1 MADPAYRQT
10 RPEHLGYRRDDARA
24 EKVAEGIRLYMQNPA
39 YMKEHFPNA
48 AAAIRDYVNPHP
60 RLKNIIQFNEVGVPL
75 GASWLALNG
84 RAGNEETSAPEPEGA
99 KGRVLMF

>member
-1 MADPAYRQT
+1 VADPAYRQT

-48 AAAIRDYVNPHP
+48 ARRIRQHVNTNPTLNH
-60 RLKNIIQFNEVGVPL
+60 IIQFNEFGVPL